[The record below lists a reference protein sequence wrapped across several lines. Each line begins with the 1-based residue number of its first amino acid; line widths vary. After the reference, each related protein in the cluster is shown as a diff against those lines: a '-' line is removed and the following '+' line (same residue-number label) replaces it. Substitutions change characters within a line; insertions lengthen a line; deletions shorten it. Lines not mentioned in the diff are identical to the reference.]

1 VAPLPKI
8 GVAELHPI
16 AEKKKKKK
24 KKKKYEKRTL
34 LDRFWPLGVAAGW
47 LGHPQRSRGGSAT
60 PLFFFSFFQFF
71 LFN

>member
-1 VAPLPKI
+1 
-8 GVAELHPI
+8 
-16 AEKKKKKK
+16 
-24 KKKKYEKRTL
+24 
-34 LDRFWPLGVAAGW
+34 VAAGW